1 MQAKLPIYDTMF
13 LQNITLGGNRQ
24 SLAYQLLTKLSL
36 NWTEFV
42 IIDDDPKHWIS
53 TKKLYFK
60 HDRKKPVRYQM
71 GRMNFWI
78 NTEVVLYWWFFR
90 IRNRKNKKMYVFCEK
105 IKVLFAEIRL
115 NLSFQICSK
124 ENLKVAVLLKGRL
137 WKWVNSVMLSPIN
150 LKFELY

>member
-71 GRMNFWI
+71 GRMNF
-78 NTEVVLYWWFFR
+78 
-90 IRNRKNKKMYVFCEK
+90 
-105 IKVLFAEIRL
+105 
-115 NLSFQICSK
+115 
-124 ENLKVAVLLKGRL
+124 
-137 WKWVNSVMLSPIN
+137 
-150 LKFELY
+150 